1 MLKVRALLRPVA
13 MCVLLMLLLML
24 MLMIVGCGEAADLR
38 DQRLVEFARESMAEQ
53 RQQND
58 RMAEQSVAVVAGS
71 RQLTE
76 AAQELV
82 LQDAAARRE
91 LLAAQTALTSQ
102 LHDQRS
108 SVDVGR
114 DELEQDRRQIAAR
127 RTRDPLLAAAI
138 YDVGLVLVSVL
149 PLLVCLYVI
158 RQMQVQE
165 PDHGAVAEMLVLELT
180 SRQPRFLGALAWQ
193 SETAEQPD
201 DPRMLDAD
209 FQDDTDEGAAAS
221 ESGEPPF

>member
-1 MLKVRALLRPVA
+1 MLEVRTLLRPVA
-13 MCVLLMLLLML
+13 MYVLLMFALV
-24 MLMIVGCGEAADLR
+24 IIGCGKPPDLR
-38 DQRLVEFARESMAEQ
+38 DQRLAEFARESMTEQ

-71 RQLTE
+71 RQLAE

-82 LQDAAARRE
+82 LQDATARRE
-91 LLAAQTALTSQ
+91 LLAAQTELTSQ

-108 SVDVGR
+108 RVDAGR
-114 DELEQDRRQIAAR
+114 DQLEQERRQIATQ

-165 PDHGAVAEMLVLELT
+165 PDHAAVAEMLVLELT
-180 SRQPRFLGALAWQ
+180 SQQPRFLQALAWQ
-193 SETAEQPD
+193 SETAEQHH
-201 DPRMLDAD
+201 DPRMFDAD
-209 FQDDTDEGAAAS
+209 FEDEIDEGEAAS
-221 ESGEPPF
+221 DRGEPPF

>member
-1 MLKVRALLRPVA
+1 MMEVRALLPPGA
-13 MCVLLMLLLML
+13 MSVLLMFTLV
-24 MLMIVGCGEAADLR
+24 IIGCGKPPDLR
-38 DQRLVEFARESMAEQ
+38 DHRLAEFARESITEQ

-71 RQLTE
+71 QKLAE

-82 LQDAAARRE
+82 MQDATARRE
-91 LLAAQTALTSQ
+91 LLAAQAELTSQ

-108 SVDVGR
+108 SVNAGR
-114 DELEQDRRQIAAR
+114 DQLEQERRQIATQR
-127 RTRDPLLAAAI
+127 IRDPLLATAI

-149 PLLVCLYVI
+149 PLLVSLYVI

-165 PDHGAVAEMLVLELT
+165 PDHAAVAEMLVLELT
-180 SRQPRFLGALAWQ
+180 SQQPRFLHALAWQ
-193 SETAEQPD
+193 SEAEEQHD

-209 FQDDTDEGAAAS
+209 FEDDIDEGEAAI
-221 ESGEPPF
+221 ERGEPPF

>member
-1 MLKVRALLRPVA
+1 MMEVRALLRPVA
-13 MCVLLMLLLML
+13 MYVLLMFTLV
-24 MLMIVGCGEAADLR
+24 IIGCGKQPDLR
-38 DQRLVEFARESMAEQ
+38 DQRLAEFARESMTEQ

-71 RQLTE
+71 RQLAE

-82 LQDAAARRE
+82 VQDATARRE
-91 LLAAQTALTSQ
+91 LLAAQAELTSQ

-108 SVDVGR
+108 RVDVGR
-114 DELEQDRRQIAAR
+114 DQLEQERRQIATQ

-149 PLLVCLYVI
+149 PLLVSLYVI

-165 PDHGAVAEMLVLELT
+165 PDHAAVAEMLVLELT
-180 SRQPRFLGALAWQ
+180 SQQPRFFHALAWQ
-193 SETAEQPD
+193 SEAEEQRH
-201 DPRMLDAD
+201 DPRILD
-209 FQDDTDEGAAAS
+209 EEEAAS
-221 ESGEPPF
+221 ERGEPPF

>member
-1 MLKVRALLRPVA
+1 MLEVRTLLRPVA
-13 MCVLLMLLLML
+13 MYVLLMFALV
-24 MLMIVGCGEAADLR
+24 IIGCGKPPDLR
-38 DQRLVEFARESMAEQ
+38 DQRLAEFARESMTEQ

-71 RQLTE
+71 RQLAE

-82 LQDAAARRE
+82 LQDATARRE
-91 LLAAQTALTSQ
+91 LLAAQTELTSQ

-108 SVDVGR
+108 RVDAGR
-114 DELEQDRRQIAAR
+114 DQLEQERRQIATQ

-149 PLLVCLYVI
+149 PLLVSLYVI

-165 PDHGAVAEMLVLELT
+165 PDHAAVAEMLVLELT
-180 SRQPRFLGALAWQ
+180 SQQPRFLQALAWQ
-193 SETAEQPD
+193 SETAEQHH
-201 DPRMLDAD
+201 DPRMFDAD
-209 FQDDTDEGAAAS
+209 FEDEIDEGEAAS
-221 ESGEPPF
+221 DRGEPPF

>member
-1 MLKVRALLRPVA
+1 MLEVRTLLRPVA
-13 MCVLLMLLLML
+13 MYVLLMFALV
-24 MLMIVGCGEAADLR
+24 IIGCGKPPDLR
-38 DQRLVEFARESMAEQ
+38 DQRLAEFARESMTEQ

-71 RQLTE
+71 RQLAE

-82 LQDAAARRE
+82 LQDATARRE
-91 LLAAQTALTSQ
+91 LLAAQTELTSQ

-108 SVDVGR
+108 RVDAGR
-114 DELEQDRRQIAAR
+114 DQLEQERRQIATQ

-165 PDHGAVAEMLVLELT
+165 PDHAAVAEMLVLELT
-180 SRQPRFLGALAWQ
+180 SQQPRFLQALAWQ
-193 SETAEQPD
+193 SETAGQHH
-201 DPRMLDAD
+201 DPRMFDAD
-209 FQDDTDEGAAAS
+209 FEDEIDEGEAAS
-221 ESGEPPF
+221 DRGEPPF

>member
-1 MLKVRALLRPVA
+1 MMEVRALLRPGA
-13 MCVLLMLLLML
+13 MCVLLMFTLV
-24 MLMIVGCGEAADLR
+24 IIGCGKPPDLR
-38 DQRLVEFARESMAEQ
+38 DQRLAEFARESMTEQ

-71 RQLTE
+71 RQLAE

-82 LQDAAARRE
+82 LQDATARRE
-91 LLAAQTALTSQ
+91 LLAAQTELTSQ

-108 SVDVGR
+108 RVDAGR
-114 DELEQDRRQIAAR
+114 DQLEQERRQIATQ

-165 PDHGAVAEMLVLELT
+165 PDHAAVAEMLVLELT
-180 SRQPRFLGALAWQ
+180 SQQPRFLQALAWQ
-193 SETAEQPD
+193 SETAEQHH
-201 DPRMLDAD
+201 DPRMFDAD
-209 FQDDTDEGAAAS
+209 FEDEIDEGEAAS
-221 ESGEPPF
+221 DRGEPPF